1 MEKQHVQYVFTKQ
14 ILQCSSFQ
22 MFGCSKFLDRQMH
35 YLPGEKTQFDT
46 IVTEGEAEHRKLILS
61 AGRWRLQIG
70 EFLKPLFP

>member
-1 MEKQHVQYVFTKQ
+1 
-14 ILQCSSFQ
+14 